1 MRSSNELGLIA
12 TKHGVDFSQVVPLS
26 QATRLAELEQS
37 LGRTDVPFPISTD
50 AARDYLLAAKS
61 RIPFSVG
68 SLSGQSV
75 ELGQYQNSQRY
86 DEYSLE
92 EHLSWACLIVLAATG
107 MFQMSAN
114 PNYQGFLAF
123 DNSWAI
129 AILAKHL
136 VFLVMIGVSAFL
148 TWGVIPRLQRAALLA
163 SRGQEAPEAQRWQR
177 QEKQLLRLNLVLGV
191 LVLALTALARVS

>member
-1 MRSSNELGLIA
+1 MTPPSTWALSLAYWLHMLATVAWIGGLV
-12 TKHGVDFSQVVPLS
+12 TLS
-26 QATRLAELEQS
+26 VLVLPAARQS
-37 LGRTDVPFPISTD
+37 LDDKAYAS
-50 AARDYLLAAKS
+50 LLA
-61 RIPFSVG
+61 RLRRRLDP
-68 SLSGQSV
+68 
-75 ELGQYQNSQRY
+75 
-86 DEYSLE
+86 
-92 EHLSWACLIVLAATG
+92 LSWACLIVLAATG

-136 VFLVMIGVSAFL
+136 VFLAMIGVSAFL